1 MINRQIVNVMMKKQ
15 YISPSMEIEMAEPYL
30 LQVASDPQV
39 SIGDGTVPPGSV
51 QSRSYKD
58 FDEDDEED
66 F

>member
-1 MINRQIVNVMMKKQ
+1 MKKQ

-30 LQVASDPQV
+30 LQAVSDPKV
-39 SIGDGTVPPGSV
+39 GIGNGTVPPGSV
-51 QSRSYKD
+51 QSRRYRNFD